1 LASGVPLLRL
11 DSVSRSFGGIQAVS
25 DLTLDVAPGLVF
37 GLIGPN
43 GAGKT
48 TVINLVTGMLRPSA
62 GRIDLD
68 GVPIHTWP
76 TYRIAAAGVTRTF
89 QGIRLFRD
97 LTALEN
103 VIAGQHHVRREQI
116 LERLFFS
123 STVRVEEQAVK
134 QRAHALLERV
144 GLSGQSSAR
153 AGDLPYGDQRRLE
166 IARALAAEP
175 RFLLLDE
182 PAAGMPFS
190 ETQALVALM
199 RSLCAAGLTILLVEH
214 NMHVVMDVCD
224 EIAVLNFGRK
234 IAQGPPA
241 AIGKDPAVIE
251 AYLGPADDSAEVVG

>member
-1 LASGVPLLRL
+1 
-11 DSVSRSFGGIQAVS
+11 VS
-25 DLTLDVAPGLVF
+25 DLTLDVAPGLIF

-68 GVPIHTWP
+68 GVAIHTWP
-76 TYRIAAAGVTRTF
+76 THRIAASGVTRTF

-103 VIAGQHHVRREQI
+103 VIAGQHHVRRELL

-123 STVRVEEQAVK
+123 STVRAEERAVSD
-134 QRAHALLERV
+134 RAHALLERV
-144 GLSGQSSAR
+144 GLSGQSSSR

-182 PAAGMPFS
+182 PAAGMPFA
-190 ETQALVALM
+190 ETQALVALI
-199 RSLCAAGLTILLVEH
+199 RSLCGDGLTILLVEH

-241 AIGKDPAVIE
+241 AIGNDPAVIE
-251 AYLGPADDSAEVVG
+251 AYLGPADDSAKVAG